1 MEHCVLLY
9 YQKEAVSLHVCILS
23 LCTCVYVSLCICIFI
38 FHHLHLM
45 TKIHSIKIWI
55 PQNHCNAIVLLSKI
69 LNMCASEGSYSPTPP
84 PPPLR
89 EKRNIG
95 IPDQKPHT
103 KEMIMKMPLFCY
115 SKISGF
121 WMLYWMGKGEKA
133 SIWWPKI
140 HSIKMNPSK
149 TLANA
154 IVLLSKF
161 LNMCAS

>member
-1 MEHCVLLY
+1 MSFCITKKKLFLCMCVFY
-9 YQKEAVSLHVCILS
+9 HSVHVYMYLS
-23 LCTCVYVSLCICIFI
+23 VYVFFI

-69 LNMCASEGSYSPTPP
+69 LNMCASEGSYSPPTPTTT
-84 PPPLR
+84 PLR
-89 EKRNIG
+89 ERRNIG